1 MVIAKKDD
9 DSVNWRWTKKKK
21 KKERGDRDNDL
32 VPVEKQLNGIE
43 EICNDL
49 LCGRR
54 KKEKEKASIKLR
66 RETHRGPIIDEK
78 WTNTKNVITVR

>member
-9 DSVNWRWTKKKK
+9 DSVNWWWTK

-49 LCGRR
+49 LCGRG
-54 KKEKEKASIKLR
+54 KKEKEKASI
-66 RETHRGPIIDEK
+66 ETQTRDA
-78 WTNTKNVITVR
+78 VQ

>member
-1 MVIAKKDD
+1 MVIAKKTTIQLIGGG
-9 DSVNWRWTKKKK
+9 RKKEKK

-49 LCGRR
+49 AAGRGKSENKTR
-54 KKEKEKASIKLR
+54 TYPRSNNR
-66 RETHRGPIIDEK
+66 
-78 WTNTKNVITVR
+78 

>member
-9 DSVNWRWTKKKK
+9 DSVNWRWTK

-49 LCGRR
+49 LCGRG
-54 KKEKEKASIKLR
+54 KKEKEKASIR
-66 RETHRGPIIDEK
+66 RETRS
-78 WTNTKNVITVR
+78 NNR

>member
-1 MVIAKKDD
+1 MVIAKKTTI
-9 DSVNWRWTKKKK
+9 RLIGGGPKKK

-49 LCGRR
+49 VTERG
-54 KKEKEKASIKLR
+54 KKKGKSEYKTR
-66 RETHRGPIIDEK
+66 TRDE
-78 WTNTKNVITVR
+78 VQ

>member
-49 LCGRR
+49 LCGRG
-54 KKEKEKASIKLR
+54 KKEKEKASIR
-66 RETHRGPIIDEK
+66 RETRS
-78 WTNTKNVITVR
+78 NNR